1 MRLPVRTIL
10 TSSSASICML
20 ALCVTS
26 SRAQTALP
34 QIDVTVASPIR
45 RAPARP
51 APAQPAPAQSAPAA
65 PAAPA
70 PETLVGTIPIVTD
83 QFATITVVPNAELR
97 RNGASTLGD
106 LLFEKPGITGS
117 EFAPGA
123 SSRPIIRGLDV
134 NRVRIQENGIGANGA
149 SDLGEDHFVP
159 VDPLTSDQVEVI
171 RGPATLRFGS
181 QAIGGVVEINQQSH
195 PDLHS
200 QSRDQCRVPRRWHFS
215 QQRH

>member
-1 MRLPVRTIL
+1 MRLSQKTVLAPW
-10 TSSSASICML
+10 SAVCF
-20 ALCVTS
+20 LCAIYTGES
-26 SRAQTALP
+26 LAQTALP

-51 APAQPAPAQSAPAA
+51 VPAQPSPAPTA

-83 QFATITVVPNAELR
+83 QFATITVLPNGELR
-97 RNGASTLGD
+97 RNGAATPGD

-134 NRVRIQENGIGANGA
+134 NRVRIQEDGVGANGA
-149 SDLGEDHFVP
+149 SDLGED
-159 VDPLTSDQVEVI
+159 PLSPST
-171 RGPATLRFGS
+171 R
-181 QAIGGVVEINQQSH
+181 
-195 PDLHS
+195 
-200 QSRDQCRVPRRWHFS
+200 
-215 QQRH
+215 